1 MVNDAPSPW
10 NIANVVTMIRI
21 AMVPFFAWAL
31 LVEGGDDTTWRIVAT
46 AIFVVAAVSDKVDG
60 YLARS
65 RGLITDLGKLLDPI
79 ADKLLV
85 GAALILLWIPLGELP
100 WWIPVIILVRELGI
114 TFMRMGMLKYEVMP
128 ASRGGKLKTVLQAVA
143 ISMFLLPAGRLRV
156 VHGDRLGGAD
166 GGVRRD
172 RRDGRRVRLPG
183 LEDPPRRTGQGA
195 RPRMTA
201 PPSAGGGKRR
211 GAGPSAWPSR

>member
-10 NIANVVTMIRI
+10 NIANLVTMIRI

-31 LVEGGDDTTWRIVAT
+31 LVDGGDDPTWRLVAT
-46 AIFVVAAVSDKVDG
+46 AVFVVAAVSDKVDG

-79 ADKLLV
+79 ADKLLI
-85 GAALILLWIPLGELP
+85 GAALILLWIPLGDLP
-100 WWIPVIILVRELGI
+100 WWVPVVILVRELGI

-143 ISMFLLPAGRLRV
+143 ISMFLLP
-156 VHGDRLGGAD
+156 
-166 GGVRRD
+166 
-172 RRDGRRVRLPG
+172 RDGFEWFTVLAWIVLMAAFVVTVVTGVEYVYQGWKIRRAARA
-183 LEDPPRRTGQGA
+183 GA
-195 RPRMTA
+195 
-201 PPSAGGGKRR
+201 
-211 GAGPSAWPSR
+211 SRV

>member
-85 GAALILLWIPLGELP
+85 GAALILLWIPLGEVP

-143 ISMFLLPAGRLRV
+143 ISMFLLPREGFEWFTVIAWV
-156 VHGDRLGGAD
+156 VLMAAFVVTVVT
-166 GGVRRD
+166 GVEYVYQGWKIRRD
-172 RRDGRRVRLPG
+172 ARA
-183 LEDPPRRTGQGA
+183 RTQ
-195 RPRMTA
+195 
-201 PPSAGGGKRR
+201 SV
-211 GAGPSAWPSR
+211 

>member
-10 NIANVVTMIRI
+10 NIANLVTMIRI

-31 LVEGGDDTTWRIVAT
+31 LVDGGDDPTWRLVAT
-46 AIFVVAAVSDKVDG
+46 AVFVVAAVSDKVDG

-79 ADKLLV
+79 ADKLLI
-85 GAALILLWIPLGELP
+85 GAALILLWIPLGDLP
-100 WWIPVIILVRELGI
+100 WWIPVVILVRELGI

-143 ISMFLLPAGRLRV
+143 ISMFLLP
-156 VHGDRLGGAD
+156 
-166 GGVRRD
+166 
-172 RRDGRRVRLPG
+172 RDGFEWFTVLAWVVLMAAFVVTVVTG
-183 LEDPPRRTGQGA
+183 LEYAYQGWKIRRAA
-195 RPRMTA
+195 R
-201 PPSAGGGKRR
+201 AGT
-211 GAGPSAWPSR
+211 SRV

>member
-10 NIANVVTMIRI
+10 NIANIVTMIRI

-31 LVEGGDDTTWRIVAT
+31 LVEGGDDTTWRLVAT

-85 GAALILLWIPLGELP
+85 GTALVALAADERLP
-100 WWIPVIILVRELGI
+100 WWAVGVILGREFVVGVVLRIWLARRG
-114 TFMRMGMLKYEVMP
+114 RAMP
-128 ASRGGKLKTVLQAVA
+128 ASRLGKLKTVTQIVAVLLLTMLDAGSAVA
-143 ISMFLLPAGRLRV
+143 LAGLYVAVALTVVSGALYLL
-156 VHGDRLGGAD
+156 DRSGEPW
-166 GGVRRD
+166 R
-172 RRDGRRVRLPG
+172 
-183 LEDPPRRTGQGA
+183 
-195 RPRMTA
+195 
-201 PPSAGGGKRR
+201 
-211 GAGPSAWPSR
+211 

>member
-10 NIANVVTMIRI
+10 NIANFVTMIRV

-31 LVEGGDDTTWRIVAT
+31 LAEGGDDTTWRLVAT

-85 GAALILLWIPLGELP
+85 GAALILLWIPLGEVP
-100 WWIPVIILVRELGI
+100 WWIPVVILVRELGI
-114 TFMRMGMLKYEVMP
+114 TFMRMAMLKYEVMP
-128 ASRGGKLKTVLQAVA
+128 ASRGGKLKTVLQTVA
-143 ISMFLLPAGRLRV
+143 ISMFLLP
-156 VHGDRLGGAD
+156 
-166 GGVRRD
+166 
-172 RRDGRRVRLPG
+172 RDGFEWFTVLAWVV
-183 LEDPPRRTGQGA
+183 LMAAFVLTVVTGVEYVYQGWKIRQGA
-195 RPRMTA
+195 RTKA
-201 PPSAGGGKRR
+201 STT
-211 GAGPSAWPSR
+211 